1 MSAAAKL
8 KPQHPFLD
16 RDVILSMANGVTE
29 TLQTM
34 ASTVA
39 NFEKPYVSK
48 DWVTPCQVAVFIELH
63 SEPYRGQIRFHFDK
77 VVAKGIIE
85 KMLGSQIDQIDNVDL
100 LDGVGEIA
108 NIFFGLAKTKLNAI
122 GFKLHMSTPNP
133 CLSADLPPLVGDKT
147 LLIIPFKVDQIS
159 CFIEMILF

>member
-1 MSAAAKL
+1 MSAATKL
-8 KPQHPFLD
+8 NPQHPFLD
-16 RDVILSMANGVTE
+16 RDVILSLANGVTE

-48 DWVTPCQVAVFIELH
+48 DWVTPCQIAVFLELH
-63 SEPYRGQIRFHFDK
+63 SEPFRGQVRFHFDNA
-77 VVAKGIIE
+77 VAKGIIE
-85 KMLGSQIDQIDNVDL
+85 RMLGSEIDQIDNVEL

-122 GFKLHMSTPNP
+122 GFKLNMSTPHP
-133 CLSADLPPLVGDKT
+133 CLSKDLPPLLGEKT
-147 LLIIPFKVDQIS
+147 LLIIPFKVDEKL
-159 CFIEMILF
+159 CYVEMILF